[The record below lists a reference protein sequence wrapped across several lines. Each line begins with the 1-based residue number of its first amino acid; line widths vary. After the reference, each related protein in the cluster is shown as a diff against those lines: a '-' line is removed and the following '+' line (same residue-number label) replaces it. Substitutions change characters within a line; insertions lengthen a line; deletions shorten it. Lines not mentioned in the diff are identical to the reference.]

1 MLPQE
6 ILSLLKN
13 VPIASSGMARR
24 PLNRIFCFF
33 MVLFSTNIIAAGNTL
48 IPSDS
53 NSRITVENAVVNGNE
68 TTVFFF
74 TWPDMGDPN
83 SGKPCPLNYYSVKL
97 RPGLPSANADV
108 VAKGVCG
115 GMFQKSR
122 LLDNGDALIIVRD
135 RLERWRVGEQI
146 RSQTFSSIDAVS
158 KLGVTTDMT
167 GGQFY
172 DISPNGDV
180 VLLIRSGD
188 HTYDRNEY
196 RDSSMVMSGLKP
208 DGGRRWEERFSG
220 DPTLTTVDQV
230 WSAPGGSA
238 LLYFSSMANGLSD
251 EASQLNF
258 ISANGTKTLFE
269 LNKIRA
275 PFDLDKFSNT
285 SQQDMSHEEVLK
297 QLAQQ
302 NNSTSESIEKLE
314 AVARADG
321 GFDVLFHR
329 ESGEEGREGHFL
341 YRIGPD
347 GSLLSEISLGNQIME
362 YGLERWF
369 DFYVDGKQ
377 LMLLSSAAV
386 TQKIVRKVKKKWG
399 QNIVSW
405 IDLDTGT
412 PTARMIPLDEQYLE
426 AALSA
431 GDEGQQYLDGQ
442 PGSEPELLTTLGG
455 KPLVV
460 SVGWISKRQVLR
472 LHEADEQLMAYTE
485 AFDEKQAKLAKEASR
500 TQRKANREASK
511 QRLNADMA
519 AAVGMTPE
527 EYAALSNK
535 ERKEA
540 MVRSGD
546 MDAMMAIMAKQAQEL
561 QQAQGYQQG
570 LSTQQAATPQ
580 DMNAQMASAMAEMQ
594 EKIANDPNMTPE
606 MRAQMSAMM
615 GQMGQSPGG
624 QITGTPD
631 LPGAQSP
638 VAPAQNVTVEAKVS
652 ENTLKVDSGKRG
664 FIEYENKDGRPVTLL
679 IFNRQTG
686 EELLKKDY
694 PDGVIYEYVDFNRFN
709 LPLQHIGVSYRE
721 VAGLVLE
728 DLTPVVAQ

>member
-1 MLPQE
+1 MPQE

-13 VPIASSGMARR
+13 VPIASSGMARK

-33 MVLFSTNIIAAGNTL
+33 MVLFSTNIIAAGNSL
-48 IPSDS
+48 VPNDS

-74 TWPDMGDPN
+74 TWPYTGDPN
-83 SGKPCPLNYYSVKL
+83 SGKPCPLNYYSVTLK
-97 RPGLPSANADV
+97 PGLPSANADA

-135 RLERWRVGEQI
+135 RLERWRGGEQLK
-146 RSQTFSSIDAVS
+146 SQTFSSIDAVS

-188 HTYDRNEY
+188 HTYDREEY
-196 RDSSMVMSGLKP
+196 RDLSMVMSGLKP

-220 DPTLTTVDQV
+220 DPTLTTIDQV

-275 PFDLDKFSNT
+275 PFDLDKLSNT
-285 SQQDMSHEEVLK
+285 SRQNMSHEEVLK

-302 NNSTSESIEKLE
+302 NNSTSESIKKLG

-386 TQKIVRKVKKKWG
+386 TQRIVRNVKKKWG

-426 AALSA
+426 AALNA
-431 GDEGQQYLDGQ
+431 GDKGQQYLEGQ
-442 PGSEPELLTTLGG
+442 PGSEPALLTTLGG

-485 AFDEKQAKLAKEASR
+485 AFDEIQAKLAKEVLSK
-500 TQRKANREASK
+500 QRKADREARM
-511 QRLNADMA
+511 QRMQVAEAEA
-519 AAVGMTPE
+519 AGMTQE
-527 EYAALSNK
+527 EFNALSNA
-535 ERKEA
+535 EQKEA
-540 MVRSGD
+540 LVRNGGFDKLMETMTQESQG
-546 MDAMMAIMAKQAQEL
+546 ALAEAQ
-561 QQAQGYQQG
+561 QQ
-570 LSTQQAATPQ
+570 
-580 DMNAQMASAMAEMQ
+580 M
-594 EKIANDPNMTPE
+594 ANDPNMTPE

-615 GQMGQSPGG
+615 AQMGLSPGG
-624 QITGTPD
+624 QVTGSPA
-631 LPGAQSP
+631 LPGAQPP
-638 VAPAQNVTVEAKVS
+638 VAPARNITNEAILP

-664 FIEYENKDGRPVTLL
+664 FIEYENKDGRLVTLL

-694 PDGVIYEYVDFNRFN
+694 PDGVIYEYVDFSRFN
-709 LPLQHIGVSYRE
+709 LPLQHIGVIYRE

-728 DLTPVVAQ
+728 DLTPVVSQ